1 MAAPRKSSKVLE
13 LTGAYAKNPQRRNDA
28 EPEGNGSFPKDAPEL
43 LNDIE
48 KQYWHELV
56 AMVPAGVLTGSD
68 VLAIELLTKLVF
80 EFRTSYTEMPSA
92 RLSRMSAEM
101 GRLGL
106 TPADRTKL
114 SIEKPKEN
122 KFAK

>member
-1 MAAPRKSSKVLE
+1 MAAPRKASKILE
-13 LTGAYAKNPQRRNDA
+13 LTGAYDKNPNRRNDA
-28 EPEGNGSFPKDAPEL
+28 EPEGNGQFPKDPPEI
-43 LNDIE
+43 LNETE
-48 KQYWHELV
+48 KEYWHELV

-80 EFRTSYTEMPSA
+80 EFRTNYSEMPSA

-114 SIEKPKEN
+114 AIEKPKEN